1 MPTPAFCVYGVFS
14 RRDDSDGGI
23 PILPSSPSPLSPAG
37 QSRQLYMALGVNDS
51 RMGYPN
57 IAVITVTAVTRLP
70 CKGYL
75 SAVFFAAVL
84 VADTILT

>member
-1 MPTPAFCVYGVFS
+1 M
-14 RRDDSDGGI
+14 
-23 PILPSSPSPLSPAG
+23 G

-51 RMGYPN
+51 RRGYPS